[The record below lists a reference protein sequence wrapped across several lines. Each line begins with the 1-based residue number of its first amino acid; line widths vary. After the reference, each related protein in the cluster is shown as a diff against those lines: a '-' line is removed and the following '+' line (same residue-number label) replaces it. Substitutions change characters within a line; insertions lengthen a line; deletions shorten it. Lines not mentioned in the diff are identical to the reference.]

1 MSCRLA
7 FRSFRFRFRA
17 TCSRTDPGIDNADVD
32 AALREDDLRSFERK
46 TPDRV
51 GKGRY
56 RRVETGDSSV
66 DDRAGAID
74 ARKKCGGEVGA
85 GGGEAAPGG
94 LKNGVARPERHPDP
108 ATATG
113 VTFLDIPDPGWKG
126 VAGGNLRTV
135 SRDQHRADLTN
146 PVRTPGGGAK
156 RRRHVGA
163 RRRIKF
169 VQVSVLVILPPSPG
183 SDFVLAT
190 ARSWYAFA
198 ATVSEQRELCA
209 SFTFGARRD
218 TNEV

>member
-17 TCSRTDPGIDNADVD
+17 TCSRTDPGIENADVD

-94 LKNGVARPERHPDP
+94 LKNGVALRVLHPDEATGTGGAFPRFPDP
-108 ATATG
+108 ARERG
-113 VTFLDIPDPGWKG
+113 C
-126 VAGGNLRTV
+126 GG
-135 SRDQHRADLTN
+135 
-146 PVRTPGGGAK
+146 
-156 RRRHVGA
+156 
-163 RRRIKF
+163 
-169 VQVSVLVILPPSPG
+169 
-183 SDFVLAT
+183 
-190 ARSWYAFA
+190 
-198 ATVSEQRELCA
+198 
-209 SFTFGARRD
+209 
-218 TNEV
+218 